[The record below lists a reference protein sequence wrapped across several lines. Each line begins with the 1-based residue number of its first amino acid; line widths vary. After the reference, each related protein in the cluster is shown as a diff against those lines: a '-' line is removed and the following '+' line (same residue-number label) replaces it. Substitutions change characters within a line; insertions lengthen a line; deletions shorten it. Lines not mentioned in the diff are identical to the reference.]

1 MPRGYDIAWLPT
13 SEPSLFQAELLGEL
27 RSCAMQTS
35 AAVVAEATPRSPRI
49 TAAQVPRWMSHDDG
63 RGRIVELIQLAKD
76 WASFPALREAMIQEP
91 PRSHRWHHRF
101 TRRRRDLA
109 RIAAVVHALCDRDRH
124 PIPSWV
130 WQWRSDKPIG
140 LCGGRVMQD
149 TPYERS
155 LRASA
160 PEACSYH
167 DVWFDHASIE
177 NIAVHRMPATPSG
190 SRHES
195 VEAQ

>member
-1 MPRGYDIAWLPT
+1 MPSIMPRRYDIAWLPT
-13 SEPSLFQAELLGEL
+13 YDPGRFQAELLGEL

-35 AAVVAEATPRSPRI
+35 SALVAGATPSRPRI

-76 WASFPALREAMIQEP
+76 WASFPELREAMIREP
-91 PRSHRWHHRF
+91 PRSHRWAPPLHETKARSGPNSSCSARVVRPRWTARF
-101 TRRRRDLA
+101 RHGRGSG
-109 RIAAVVHALCDRDRH
+109 AANKA
-124 PIPSWV
+124 
-130 WQWRSDKPIG
+130 IG

-160 PEACSYH
+160 PNS
-167 DVWFDHASIE
+167 VQL
-177 NIAVHRMPATPSG
+177 
-190 SRHES
+190 SRRLVRSCEH
-195 VEAQ
+195 